1 MIVNFSM
8 NFEQEEFRKIFR
20 FINEVCE
27 FEYTKYMG
35 EYIEQVC
42 INTIAS

>member
-1 MIVNFSM
+1 M
-8 NFEQEEFRKIFR
+8 NFEKEEFRKIFT
-20 FINEVCE
+20 FINEVYE

-42 INTIAS
+42 INNIAS